1 MKKVIGIYC
10 GDFTYNGKYWDS
22 DIVRSEGA
30 GGSEI
35 WAVEIASE
43 FRKFGFHVIVF
54 CCCEYWH
61 FDNEG
66 VEYVPYTL
74 FNGRIQYQHFD
85 YFISSRRAEEITPDF
100 ECPNIY
106 LMSHEIGIFNKYWG
120 NFETFEGLK
129 MDKVKKIGVLSEW
142 HKKATLKLYPQLR
155 EEQLFVTYNGI
166 DQSLY
171 KDVDHHGKR
180 NMMVWSMALNRGMT
194 FFGKY
199 VLPKI
204 LKEVPDFELN
214 ICSYNLDIKG
224 TIPEGPNVHFLGTLT
239 RPELAELQK
248 QAKIWILPN
257 YGYNDFGKPLHESFC
272 MSAVE
277 NALAGN
283 AIVCFN
289 KDGLTTT
296 LEGYEGII
304 NADWFDDSPESRE
317 ISEEEYERL
326 AESLASEA
334 VNLLT
339 NPEARRMRVA
349 ETAEICSKYTWKNSA
364 MTWLKEW
371 GLIYE

>member
-10 GDFTYNGKYWDS
+10 GDFTYNGKFWDS
-22 DIVRSEGA
+22 DVVRAGGA

-35 WAVEIASE
+35 WAVELASE
-43 FRKFGFHVIVF
+43 FNKLGFHVIVF

-61 FDNEG
+61 FDGEG
-66 VEYVPYTL
+66 VEYVPYTM
-74 FNGRIQYQHFD
+74 FNGRRQYQHFD

-106 LMSHEIGIFNKYWG
+106 IMSHEIGIFNRYWG

-142 HKKATLKLYPQLR
+142 HKKATLELYPQLR
-155 EEQLFVTYNGI
+155 EDQLFVTQNGI
-166 DQSLY
+166 DMSLY
-171 KDVDHHGKR
+171 ETVGTNKR

-204 LKEVPDFELN
+204 VEKVPDFELN
-214 ICSYNLDIKG
+214 ICSYCLDIKG
-224 TIPEGPNVHFLGTLT
+224 TLPEGPNVHFLGTLT

-283 AIVCFN
+283 AVVCFN

-296 LEGYEGII
+296 LGGYSGII
-304 NADWFDDSPESRE
+304 NADWFDDSPESRS
-317 ISEEEYERL
+317 ISSEEYEKL
-326 AESLASEA
+326 ADELASRAVAYLQNEPLREIMAEEA
-334 VNLLT
+334 K
-339 NPEARRMRVA
+339 R
-349 ETAEICSKYTWKNSA
+349 ICTKYTWKNSA

-371 GLIYE
+371 GLLYE